1 VRKRSQHTL
10 VRELLF
16 KGIEDLQ
23 GSIHANDSKCSAAL
37 ITHGLLFAGVVTVT
51 ANAAKIYPHA
61 HGALPILALV
71 FAGLAACAFVVSIAF
86 LLLAVMPYQ
95 PSALAQ
101 GIGDEHLPPRLFFPP
116 LSQLSPG
123 GGDPVRRQLD
133 AAGRLD
139 EEAVTLELVAE
150 SVKLAD
156 IRRHEAR
163 FARVGYR
170 ALMVE
175 VALVVVFLGLV
186 GATAL
191 NTGGG

>member
-1 VRKRSQHTL
+1 MRNSRHAL
-10 VRELLF
+10 ARELLF
-16 KGIEDLQ
+16 KGVEDLQ

-51 ANAAKIYPHA
+51 ANAARIYPDA

-71 FAGLAACAFVVSIAF
+71 FAGLAACAFVVSIAC

-95 PSALAQ
+95 PSAVAQ
-101 GIGDEHLPPRLFFPP
+101 AIVDGYGPPQLFFPP
-116 LSQLSPG
+116 VSALSPG
-123 GGDPVRRQLD
+123 GDPLRRQLD

-139 EEAVTLELVAE
+139 QEAVTLELVAE

-163 FARVGYR
+163 YARVGYR
-170 ALMVE
+170 ALIVE
-175 VALVVVFLGLV
+175 VGLVVAFLGLV

-191 NTGGG
+191 TTAGA